1 MQFKSTGAS
10 AHFDYSTGDT
20 VIMFRVSHESRKCID
35 EILKIEGDISVEVK
49 KYSPKR
55 SRDANA
61 YMWTLCGKMSE
72 KLSNGTKVT
81 KEDVY
86 RKAIKEIGV
95 YKQVEIS
102 ENAANTLIYSWN
114 LHGVGWLAEKVDYS
128 KHEGFVIINLYY
140 GSSTYNKKQMSRLI
154 DNIVQDCH
162 ALGIETKTPDEIA
175 LMKAMW
181 NDEKQTNKSAGNTV
195 QC

>member
-1 MQFKSTGAS
+1 MQFKAKGAS
-10 AHFDYSTGDT
+10 AHFDYATGDT
-20 VIMFRVSHESRKCID
+20 VIMFRVSPESRKCID
-35 EILKIEGDISVEVK
+35 EILKIEGEISVDAK
-49 KYSPKR
+49 KYIPKR

-61 YMWTLCGKMSE
+61 YMWALCGKIAD

-86 RKAIKEIGV
+86 RKSIKEIGV

-102 ENAANTLIYSWN
+102 ENAANTLIHSWN

-128 KHEGFVIINLYY
+128 KHDGFVLINLYY
-140 GSSTYNKKQMSRLI
+140 GSSTYSKKQMSRLI
-154 DNIVQDCH
+154 DNVVQDCQ

-175 LMKAMW
+175 LMKARW
-181 NDEKQTNKSAGNTV
+181 NDEKQTHKGA
-195 QC
+195 